1 MIISNSS
8 PPFTILFKWP
18 LCCCVCIDTFSAH
31 MMRPVNDASMLPI
44 GVRVVG
50 EGLALDIV
58 DAIPTVQFG
67 RRGNR
72 SRPAPVL
79 SRIPACRSGNCGGAG
94 R

>member
-8 PPFTILFKWP
+8 LPFTILFKWP
-18 LCCCVCIDTFSAH
+18 LRCCVCIDTFSTH
-31 MMRPVNDASMLPI
+31 MMRPDNDANMLPI

-58 DAIPTVQFG
+58 DAIPTG

-72 SRPAPVL
+72 PRPAPAL
-79 SRIPACRSGNCGGAG
+79 SRIPACRSGNRGGAG